1 MQISISI
8 EISLGITFISEVST
22 AGYGHQLTVGV

>member
-1 MQISISI
+1 M

-22 AGYGHQLTVGV
+22 AGYGHRRTVGV